1 VTDQMKLFA
10 PDSPD
15 ALFYPDAI
23 DDPKKRL
30 RGYTLFY
37 AIVPEAEDAQ
47 RIHSA
52 AEALCSLQ
60 GLHGKCLAAAR
71 LHVTLLAVTHFSH
84 ALPQSIID
92 AALAAGART
101 SCPKFSVSMAHA
113 LSFANERSQGNH
125 PFVLGCDAQGDQA
138 IAMLRKS
145 LATACKRS
153 GLHTDPSTTPHMT
166 MLYDKRVIAQ
176 QPIETIHWPVTRFA
190 LIVSHVGLNHYQWLG
205 QWRLG

>member
-1 VTDQMKLFA
+1 VTEQTSLFA

-23 DDPKKRL
+23 EDPKGRL

-47 RIHSA
+47 RIHLI
-52 AEALCSLQ
+52 AEELCSLR
-60 GLHGKCLAAAR
+60 GLHGKCLDAAR
-71 LHVTLLAVTHFSH
+71 LHITLLAVTHFRQ
-84 ALPQSIID
+84 ALSRSIID
-92 AALAAGART
+92 AALAAGTRT
-101 SCPKFSVSMAHA
+101 SYPQFSVSMDHA
-113 LSFANERSQGNH
+113 LSFANERSHGNH
-125 PFVLGCDAQGDQA
+125 PFVLGCTAQGDQA

-145 LATACKRS
+145 LAMACKGC
-153 GLHTDPSTTPHMT
+153 GLRTDASTTPHMT
-166 MLYDKRVIAQ
+166 MLYDRLVIAR
-176 QPIETIHWPVTRFA
+176 QPIDAIHWPVTRFA